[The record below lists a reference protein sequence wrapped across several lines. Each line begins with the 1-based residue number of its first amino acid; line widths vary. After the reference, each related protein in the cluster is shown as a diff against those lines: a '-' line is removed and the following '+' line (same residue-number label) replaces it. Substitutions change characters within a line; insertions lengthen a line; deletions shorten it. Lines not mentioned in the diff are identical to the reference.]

1 MALYGRLANSKKEI
15 DWSMAYQQDDRDP
28 RAKGRGPCGLNHT
41 PEKSYRSNQ
50 WGVWLNC
57 EVCALRLH
65 YAPTVGAPQ
74 TSLGLGPTPA
84 HVQEMLS
91 RLPINKSEING
102 NLVRGLLKIVQG
114 EAQVRSSKTTKNQ
127 DKAAAASRGPS
138 AQQGAGAKTVST
150 NEAAASSTARGGHKG
165 ASAATDR
172 WEVLG
177 EETTAATDRWEIL
190 VRRLYCCRTKR
201 ASYLVPGL
209 E

>member
-1 MALYGRLANSKKEI
+1 MGRVVELRSMCLAAPLRSDGRSTSDELG
-15 DWSMAYQQDDRDP
+15 ARTHTGT
-28 RAKGRGPCGLNHT
+28 RAGDA
-41 PEKSYRSNQ
+41 
-50 WGVWLNC
+50 VA
-57 EVCALRLH
+57 V
-65 YAPTVGAPQ
+65 
-74 TSLGLGPTPA
+74 
-84 HVQEMLS
+84 
-91 RLPINKSEING
+91 PINKSEING

-114 EAQVRSSKTTKNQ
+114 EAQVRSSRTTKNQ
-127 DKAAAASRGPS
+127 EKAAAASRGPS

>member
-28 RAKGRGPCGLNHT
+28 RAKGRGPCGLNHM
-41 PEKSYRSNQ
+41 PEQSYRSNQ

-127 DKAAAASRGPS
+127 EKAAAASRGPS
-138 AQQGAGAKTVST
+138 AQACCTSEPHHRSSMACLAGISQRL
-150 NEAAASSTARGGHKG
+150 AASF
-165 ASAATDR
+165 
-172 WEVLG
+172 
-177 EETTAATDRWEIL
+177 
-190 VRRLYCCRTKR
+190 
-201 ASYLVPGL
+201 
-209 E
+209 